1 MLTSFTRLNRP
12 RSIYQYSNMA
22 PRLSGQNCK
31 FFKLLL
37 SLNSQER
44 LGYKEN
50 NTKYWSFTWKP
61 RSHVRILIYRTWPIF
76 NIVPRLSLSNKF
88 SIFSGP
94 VSLSIGFIVS
104 LSYLSREAEERESLG
119 TRSLHFDQIW
129 WRKISRA
136 ICTRTVWLFAVR
148 NVLNVTPQ
156 YELNSLVTMTTYWVT
171 DLSNIRGFSCHLCAY
186 YTVIVDA
193 IVKKVHQFPK
203 I

>member
-22 PRLSGQNCK
+22 PRLSGQNCT

-104 LSYLSREAEERESLG
+104 LSYLSREAEERERAWERDHYILIKYDEKRYLG
-119 TRSLHFDQIW
+119 QFAPEPFDY
-129 WRKISRA
+129 
-136 ICTRTVWLFAVR
+136 L
-148 NVLNVTPQ
+148 Q
-156 YELNSLVTMTTYWVT
+156 YEMY
-171 DLSNIRGFSCHLCAY
+171 
-186 YTVIVDA
+186 
-193 IVKKVHQFPK
+193 
-203 I
+203 